1 MSAAPIEFTLE
12 LFPRAR
18 VDVIDVRGEV
28 FSRYGDALDVFPR
41 ALCCSFHTTA
51 GYLDQSVAARLNQ
64 GPAGVMPYID
74 VFRTIFPEGAGY
86 AHDKIERRTELSAA
100 QRPVEPHNA
109 DSHLAV
115 MAGALRTCVAYLNR
129 PGEPVSFIDLDG
141 VHNGRPR
148 TRHTSVLGYSAEEPV
163 AQARVIV
170 PVSGHSVE
178 SINLKDPRLGVYEQ
192 CADLV
197 TRYGVTKG
205 RIRLALACG
214 ERHAGLTVNEYETLL
229 MRHDLSEVLRDPV
242 RFMAEKAGH
251 MLGNPRAIPAKT
263 LDYAK
268 YQSRPRVQPPRRRPR
283 APRIARRNRAVE
295 SDRHAGLAFLSNEA
309 VGEPARLRPRF
320 LRPRQDHRGHVP
332 EPHPGAVAPRGQ
344 AVARP
349 RRHADQV
356 RLNRSPLPASRFP
369 LPASCFPLPSPEVSV
384 FSAFVRCEQEI
395 TRPGVI
401 LVFKNG
407 VWGLGP
413 FLISGSCD
421 SPFCRRSGDQE
432 I

>member
-1 MSAAPIEFTLE
+1 MSVAPIEFTLE
-12 LFPRAR
+12 LTPRAR
-18 VDVIDVRGEV
+18 VDVIDVRDEV
-28 FSRYGDALDVFPR
+28 FSRYGSGLDVFPR
-41 ALCCSFHTTA
+41 LLCCSFHTTA

-100 QRPVEPHNA
+100 QRPIEPHNA
-109 DSHLAV
+109 DSHLAF

-129 PGEPVSFIDLDG
+129 PGEPMSFIDLDG

-197 TRYGVTKG
+197 TRHGVTKG

-214 ERHAGLTVNEYETLL
+214 EKHAGLTVNEYETLL

-268 YQSRPRVQPPRRRPR
+268 YDLVRVFNRLVDALGLRESLVETVLSR
-283 APRIARRNRAVE
+283 AIAM
-295 SDRHAGLAFLSNEA
+295 
-309 VGEPARLRPRF
+309 
-320 LRPRQDHRGHVP
+320 
-332 EPHPGAVAPRGQ
+332 
-344 AVARP
+344 
-349 RRHADQV
+349 
-356 RLNRSPLPASRFP
+356 PASRF
-369 LPASCFPLPSPEVSV
+369 LRMKRSVSLLVSDRDSSGRGTIIEGMYQSP
-384 FSAFVRCEQEI
+384 
-395 TRPGVI
+395 I
-401 LVFKNG
+401 LVQWHREARQSRVLDVTLTRF
-407 VWGLGP
+407 V
-413 FLISGSCD
+413 
-421 SPFCRRSGDQE
+421 
-432 I
+432 